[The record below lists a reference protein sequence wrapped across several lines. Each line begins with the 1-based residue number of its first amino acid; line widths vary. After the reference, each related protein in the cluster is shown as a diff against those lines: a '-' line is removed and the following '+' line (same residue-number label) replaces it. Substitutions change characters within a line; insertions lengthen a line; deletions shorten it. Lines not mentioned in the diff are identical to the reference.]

1 MMYVLPL
8 MSCLVYLLL
17 PFCNASCEEK
27 QSEVYVQIITVKTQ
41 GQLDQALGL
50 LHGDQ
55 DFSDSQAST
64 TMLTTRLI
72 PAPLSQG
79 SRGGS
84 ALRLSLIIWIGGDRR
99 WMVRLEQT
107 GCLDNFC
114 WLAQGIS
121 VR

>member
-1 MMYVLPL
+1 MTPGKVIVLATDL
-8 MSCLVYLLL
+8 FVCLRY
-17 PFCNASCEEK
+17 
-27 QSEVYVQIITVKTQ
+27 
-41 GQLDQALGL
+41 DR
-50 LHGDQ
+50 HGDQ